1 MFKAA
6 LDYHELNAGAH
17 RKPPK
22 ILTAPSLI
30 WHLAF
35 WTNCPVLNREGK
47 KSKRSPAELK
57 SLLDEYILALCAG
70 MAGKVADLQLAP
82 SISGVWLLF
91 GSACD
96 EISRAPVEISD
107 LSQRQEDIFKST
119 TRAVSLQF
127 TWKKLDVT
135 IRFEVY
141 TEYFSI
147 STFVELDKTR
157 EKIKSGGLYS
167 GIDSLNDKIELAL
180 CYLDPANHT
189 SDAVG
194 SSSQLSDD
202 DLGKE
207 LNKYFFHDFWEFFE
221 SKILLHGALAD
232 LAKDEIFKQIFAD
245 FRGFIASDQAVKFP
259 DAGFFE
265 GDEPPAWGQEAKKK
279 FLPLIQH
286 RDRGQHIRY
295 ECAANYMLD
304 GRALYMSTLG
314 PQLPSMP
321 AEKRVPVEFFVYA
334 HQRYSD
340 TTIVNKWQLGRLVS
354 QILLLGTL
362 RLAALKDVK
371 SLHNAGQLLGHLDEV
386 TRVARDA
393 VAAAEAEASASKEGH
408 TQFSKPD
415 QPNLSA
421 EQTMNELLYAA
432 HKKLNDV
439 SGNFLDETGS
449 GLTYRIERS
458 RYYVKQFDD
467 NVKLLRIRRLEGAQ
481 PYDQF
486 IRRRLGS
493 EFDFIDRLGIRYER
507 AVRTMETLG
516 QDRLRGLQVEISG
529 ETNSIQSD
537 IQTIQAGGEAI
548 LLAFLVPYYV
558 SHLLVLILGEGASYI
573 PVLTVNVWLIGFAI
587 AVGRISKQL
596 TLSTALRFFLLLFV
610 VLAMLFPF
618 ESEVLDRLGGSK
630 RSEKAGTLREN
641 SGAEIQRQLIEMQD
655 LQKHI
660 SESQRKLEQSAEEG
674 ISLLKRSIQPQTTS
688 PDKNRTPAPVEPPT
702 REPKP

>member
-1 MFKAA
+1 
-6 LDYHELNAGAH
+6 
-17 RKPPK
+17 
-22 ILTAPSLI
+22 
-30 WHLAF
+30 
-35 WTNCPVLNREGK
+35 
-47 KSKRSPAELK
+47 
-57 SLLDEYILALCAG
+57 
-70 MAGKVADLQLAP
+70 
-82 SISGVWLLF
+82 
-91 GSACD
+91 
-96 EISRAPVEISD
+96 
-107 LSQRQEDIFKST
+107 
-119 TRAVSLQF
+119 
-127 TWKKLDVT
+127 
-135 IRFEVY
+135 
-141 TEYFSI
+141 
-147 STFVELDKTR
+147 
-157 EKIKSGGLYS
+157 
-167 GIDSLNDKIELAL
+167 
-180 CYLDPANHT
+180 
-189 SDAVG
+189 
-194 SSSQLSDD
+194 
-202 DLGKE
+202 
-207 LNKYFFHDFWEFFE
+207 
-221 SKILLHGALAD
+221 
-232 LAKDEIFKQIFAD
+232 
-245 FRGFIASDQAVKFP
+245 
-259 DAGFFE
+259 
-265 GDEPPAWGQEAKKK
+265 
-279 FLPLIQH
+279 
-286 RDRGQHIRY
+286 
-295 ECAANYMLD
+295 
-304 GRALYMSTLG
+304 
-314 PQLPSMP
+314 MP